1 MRIEEKIREI
11 MLSEELPD
19 SEKLDRLHALIPTN
33 VFKIDKLH
41 KGRLRSSG
49 SRTKDLRSPMQFN
62 RSGDGVV
69 SADPLVFSP
78 SSPLGIGSNQ
88 RNLFVIDWPWKEY
101 LDGI

>member
-1 MRIEEKIREI
+1 MTIEEKIREI

-49 SRTKDLRSPMQFN
+49 SRTKDLRSPMQFSI
-62 RSGDGVV
+62 SGDGVM
-69 SADPLVFSP
+69 SADPLEAFKTAVEAGEVTGFKDGGMRSHR
-78 SSPLGIGSNQ
+78 GS
-88 RNLFVIDWPWKEY
+88 
-101 LDGI
+101 